1 MVPESE
7 TRHQMLGTSSL
18 WARTRP
24 RSEFGTLPM
33 EGEGERMCLRST
45 TGGGVQYLHLGG
57 SRQAGEL
64 GLVYRLHLHLKVTLN
79 FYRV

>member
-1 MVPESE
+1 
-7 TRHQMLGTSSL
+7 
-18 WARTRP
+18 
-24 RSEFGTLPM
+24 M

-45 TGGGVQYLHLGG
+45 TGGGVQYLHLEG
-57 SRQAGEL
+57 SRQVGQL